1 MSAFGRVDT
10 ELNVYLID
18 GGVER
23 KVGQYL
29 LGGPEE
35 ALAFYEAKFSE
46 FLSKVV
52 LLEQRASSGK
62 ANARALV
69 RSLEGLVKELDSL
82 NAIGDFSAARSRLA
96 AMSAGLAEK
105 ATVEAAAQTEERAQ
119 LLAKKEALATQA
131 EAIASRKNPNWKQSS
146 QEMDTLFASWQELQ
160 KSAVRVPKAETD
172 PIWKRFSAARKAF
185 EAGKRAYF
193 AELDQRQKRSRS
205 ARQTL
210 IESAEAIDH
219 ESSNALANYR
229 ALIDQWKAL
238 GKSSKQDEALWLRM
252 KAAGDRIYAV
262 KKQKD
267 AEEDELFKS
276 NLVLKEQL
284 LAEAEKID
292 FSNLVQARDQF
303 RTLQTKWN
311 AAGKVP
317 RNQLAKIS
325 ERWEKIK
332 KRLAEAEASNWKRT
346 DTATIDR
353 SSALTSQLEAAIA
366 DLEERLKQASAKDRS
381 EIESQLEVRK
391 GWLAA
396 ARAAVA

>member
-29 LGGPEE
+29 LGGPED
-35 ALAFYEAKFSE
+35 ALVFYEAKFSE
-46 FLSKVV
+46 FLSKVL
-52 LLEQRASSGK
+52 LLEQRVASGK

-69 RSLEGLVKELDSL
+69 SSLEGLLKELESL
-82 NAIGDFSAARSRLA
+82 KAIGDFPAARSRLA
-96 AMSAGLAEK
+96 AMSTGLAEK
-105 ATVEAAAQTEERAQ
+105 ATFEATAQAEERAQ

-131 EAIASRKNPNWKQSS
+131 EAVAARKNPNWKQSA
-146 QEMDTLFASWQELQ
+146 QDMETLFASWQELQ
-160 KSAVRVPKAETD
+160 KSAVRAPKAETD
-172 PIWKRFSAARKAF
+172 PIWRRFSAARKTF
-185 EAGKRAYF
+185 ESGRRAYF
-193 AELDQRQKRSRS
+193 AELDQRQKKSRS

-210 IESAEAIDH
+210 IAAAEGLDPQSA
-219 ESSNALANYR
+219 NALASYR
-229 ALIDQWKAL
+229 SILDEWKAL

-252 KAAGDRIYAV
+252 KAAGDRIYAA

-276 NLVLKEQL
+276 NLALKEQL

-292 FSNLVQARDQF
+292 FTNLAQAREQF
-303 RTLQTKWN
+303 RALQTRWN

-317 RNQLAKIS
+317 RNQLSKVS
-325 ERWEKIK
+325 DRWEKVK
-332 KRLAEAEASNWKRT
+332 KLLADAEASNWKRT

-366 DLEERLKQASAKDRS
+366 DLEERLKQASAKERS
-381 EIESQLEVRK
+381 DIESQLEVRK

-396 ARAAVA
+396 AKAAVA